1 MKSMFAVLMLAVS
14 LSAFAQ
20 EKTDPVHAVVA
31 PKPVETSAPAAP
43 KVEAVRFNADEHS
56 HLRDLQVKKMKAYD
70 AVIAANEAFKEADK
84 ELQAGV
90 QELYTKHGLD
100 VNQDPLC
107 DGPVS
112 ADCADVKVDEIIA
125 KKMPVQQAKK

>member
-14 LSAFAQ
+14 LSAFGQ
-20 EKTDPVHAVVA
+20 EKMESVHAVVA
-31 PKPVETSAPAAP
+31 PKAEV
-43 KVEAVRFNADEHS
+43 VRFNSEEHS

-70 AVIAANEAFKEADK
+70 ALAAADAAFKEASQ

-100 VNQDPLC
+100 VKRDPLC

-112 ADCADVKVDEIIA
+112 ADCADVKADEIIA